1 MLPIGPPALASPVF
15 FQQQPSG
22 PVLIPVSPFLPQMIL
37 TQPQVPHPVVYTNVC
52 QVHTI
57 NRFPDPRIV
66 SVVVANSPRR
76 SSYGRSAPV
85 RQIVRH
91 HPYENQQRLNNERRD
106 SGLSW
111 KSLSRL
117 PVSKCTEKQIGESC
131 VVCLNEY
138 DENSRCKRLPCMHC
152 FHPKCIDTWLRKKP
166 HCPLCHTN
174 IREAMAKSESKA
186 PTKKR

>member
-1 MLPIGPPALASPVF
+1 MCKNGKHPPQTIMIWF
-15 FQQQPSG
+15 
-22 PVLIPVSPFLPQMIL
+22 LIFKCCLEKL
-37 TQPQVPHPVVYTNVC
+37 FYVC
-52 QVHTI
+52 W
-57 NRFPDPRIV
+57 D
-66 SVVVANSPRR
+66 
-76 SSYGRSAPV
+76 
-85 RQIVRH
+85 
-91 HPYENQQRLNNERRD
+91 NERRD

-111 KSLSRL
+111 KILSRL

-186 PTKKR
+186 PNKKRWKVIHHPFFSWKIAFLYLSTVFIQKENHFEFLSFFFSLLLCLR